1 MHHTVRIR
9 DLSPVPASQTG
20 HRKGPS
26 QVSTNHWIEAV
37 DKLCLK
43 SPSDRYK
50 VQYWSENGPH
60 THADHSGHPVFEAFY
75 TAYCNHED
83 IILSPDDIWLMIT
96 IYYAKYVDENAEQ
109 LRSLF
114 VDHEGKKTL
123 EIIIPSETPDWP
135 TFLEEMKSKI
145 GENVKNDVVEVLQSA
160 YSTTGQVESL
170 LSCACIMHTFK
181 KYFDYRHIYIGCG
194 IRNVH
199 FLGTLAD
206 WQLLRSK
213 AEKLKSFTIPSKTSS
228 KYQYNNFSAYI
239 DGVLPIL
246 DEFIRTY
253 QGQVD
258 NKFWDQIFDYTHVHK
273 IGGSGMILGEVPG
286 IRGWFLRLCYG
297 FHHSEAKV
305 EAEDLQLNAISVP
318 VTLINLTTQ
327 QKSSCYVAG
336 GFHGVHSQDG
346 KHKPVISLSVIEDT
360 KPQEE
365 LSSDLLDLLN
375 DAME

>member
-9 DLSPVPASQTG
+9 DLSPVPESQTS

-26 QVSTNHWIEAV
+26 QVSSNHWIEAV
-37 DKLCLK
+37 DKQYLTS
-43 SPSDRYK
+43 SPDRYK

-60 THADHSGHPVFEAFY
+60 THANYSGHPVFEAFY
-75 TAYCNHED
+75 AAYCNHED
-83 IILSPDDIWLMIT
+83 IVLSPDDIWLMIT
-96 IYYAKYVDENAEQ
+96 IYYAKYVDDNAEQ

-114 VDHEGKKTL
+114 VDHEGKKKL
-123 EIIIPSETPDWP
+123 EVTIPSETPDWP
-135 TFLEEMKSKI
+135 RFLEEMKLEI
-145 GENVKNDVVEVLQSA
+145 GKNVRNDVVNVLQST

-181 KYFDYRHIYIGCG
+181 KYFDYVHVYYGCG

-199 FLGTLAD
+199 FLGTLSD

-213 AEKLKSFTIPSKTSS
+213 TEKLKSYTLPSKSSS
-228 KYQYNNFSAYI
+228 KYQHNDFSGYI

-273 IGGSGMILGEVPG
+273 HGASGMILGEVLG

-297 FHHSEAKV
+297 LHYSEAKI
-305 EAEDLQLNAISVP
+305 EPDKLQLNAISVP
-318 VTLINLTTQ
+318 VTLINLTTHK
-327 QKSSCYVAG
+327 KSSCYVAG

-360 KPQEE
+360 KPQND
-365 LSSDLLDLLN
+365 LSSDLLDLLQE
-375 DAME
+375 AME